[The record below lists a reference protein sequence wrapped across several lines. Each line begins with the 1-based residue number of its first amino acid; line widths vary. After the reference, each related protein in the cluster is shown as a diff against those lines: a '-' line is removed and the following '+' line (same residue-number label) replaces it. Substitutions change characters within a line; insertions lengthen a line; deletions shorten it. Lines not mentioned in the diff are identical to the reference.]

1 MGLFSF
7 SFSSSKR
14 RRHGGYGGSY
24 YRSGGYSSF
33 SSSDRWRHGGYGAPH
48 HNSGLGGMIGAAGLG
63 TIVGAGKPGK
73 ENPSARTAARIPEQ
87 SARSLPR
94 SRAANRCKRMPQLQF
109 NRPCRFEVL
118 PRMRHEA
125 SVLFPILQRMRIGS
139 PRRVE
144 VLPQLRHSAIAN
156 GHESQ
161 TFP

>member
-63 TIVGAGKPGK
+63 TIVGAALGSQGKK
-73 ENPSARTAARIPEQ
+73 T
-87 SARSLPR
+87 
-94 SRAANRCKRMPQLQF
+94 PQPVPQPVSQ
-109 NRPCRFEVL
+109 NNQHGASPAPVQQTT
-118 PRMRHEA
+118 A
-125 SVLFPILQRMRIGS
+125 SVCPSCNSTVPAGSKFCLECGTKLQSSSPFCSACGS
-139 PRRVE
+139 EVPAGSKFCPNCGTPR
-144 VLPQLRHSAIAN
+144 
-156 GHESQ
+156 
-161 TFP
+161 